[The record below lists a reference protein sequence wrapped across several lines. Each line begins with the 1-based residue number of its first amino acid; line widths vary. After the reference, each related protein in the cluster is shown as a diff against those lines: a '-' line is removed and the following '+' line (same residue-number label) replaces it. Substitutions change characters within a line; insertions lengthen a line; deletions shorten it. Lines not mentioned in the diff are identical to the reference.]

1 MFKPISFLLFLA
13 FSLATPAAADGLVGR
28 ASVIDADTV
37 EVAGQRIRLHAIDA
51 PESSQLCRTRTGE
64 DYRCGQTAALA
75 LADFI
80 GVRNVSCEKMDT
92 DRYQRVIAI
101 CNVGEADI
109 NAWLV
114 ENGHALAYRQYVRD
128 YVGHEDRARI
138 AERGIWA
145 GEFVPPWDWRRGAR
159 LADAQTTGSTRIQLV
174 NREGDRSDCRIK
186 GNISRNGKI
195 YHVPG
200 SRHYDR
206 TRIDTSRG
214 ERWFCSV
221 EEARRAGWRAPRG

>member
-1 MFKPISFLLFLA
+1 MIKSFYLLLFFAIALA
-13 FSLATPAAADGLVGR
+13 SPATASDFVGR

-51 PESSQLCRTRTGE
+51 PESSQLCRTQAGK
-64 DYRCGQTAALA
+64 DYRCGQVAALA

-80 GVRNVSCEKMDT
+80 GARNVSCQHTDT
-92 DRYQRVIAI
+92 DRYQRAIAI
-101 CNVGEADI
+101 CRLGGADI

-114 ENGHALAYRQYVRD
+114 ENGHALAYRQYGRD
-128 YVGHEDRARI
+128 YVEHEDRARV

-145 GEFVPPWDWRRGAR
+145 GEFVPPWDWRRGVR
-159 LADAQTTGSTRIQLV
+159 LADARTMSTGSVQLAS
-174 NREGDRSDCRIK
+174 RSDCRIK
-186 GNISRNGKI
+186 GNISKNGRI

-206 TRIDTSRG
+206 TKIDTSRG

-221 EEARRAGWRAPRG
+221 EEAVRAGWRAPRG

>member
-1 MFKPISFLLFLA
+1 MLKSFYLLLFSAIAL
-13 FSLATPAAADGLVGR
+13 SSPATAGDFVGR

-51 PESSQLCRTRTGE
+51 PESSQLCRTPAGK
-64 DYRCGQTAALA
+64 DYRCGQVAALA
-75 LADFI
+75 LADLL
-80 GVRNVSCEKMDT
+80 GAKNVSCEQTDT
-92 DRYQRVIAI
+92 DRYQRAIAI
-101 CNVGEADI
+101 CRLGETDI

-114 ENGHALAYRQYVRD
+114 ENGHALAYRQYGRD
-128 YVGHEDRARI
+128 YVDHEDRARV

-145 GEFVPPWDWRRGAR
+145 GEFVPPWDWRRGVR
-159 LADAQTTGSTRIQLV
+159 LADARTMSTGSVQLAS
-174 NREGDRSDCRIK
+174 RSDCRIK
-186 GNISRNGKI
+186 GNISKNGRI

-214 ERWFCSV
+214 ERWFCTV
-221 EEARRAGWRAPRG
+221 EEAVRAGWRAPRG